1 MLARNRA
8 DLAGNTHVVP
18 SLRSRALLP
27 NLTSHLTRR
36 EERGVACL
44 VNERVTSGGEAQGAA
59 SEGEHYPECVRC
71 SAVYGILPQGFLM
84 RTCAQGLVTAI

>member
-8 DLAGNTHVVP
+8 DLAGITHVVP

-44 VNERVTSGGEAQGAA
+44 VNERGTSGGEAQGQHQRVSTIPSAYAA
-59 SEGEHYPECVRC
+59 VQCMAYF
-71 SAVYGILPQGFLM
+71 PQGFLM